1 MGKLINRFW
10 VLIVLIFC
18 GVLACATENIPKKSG
33 FLHDYSKLT
42 KAPYKDAE
50 GAYSYFNPERPLS
63 QYSKF
68 IVLPVQTRLVQSAR
82 APYTSPS
89 TSYINKK
96 DLQKLADYFYFKL
109 VKELKNSDYDVVH
122 EPGPGTL
129 ILRVA
134 ITNLEPAHPMVRM
147 KPTLTKSQIWGGA
160 SAEAELVDAL
170 TGEVVV
176 AVIDYQRGRR
186 YDKITQYG
194 NVKDVIERWSKRLIT
209 RMDEAHSK
217 TP

>member
-1 MGKLINRFW
+1 MEKLMKRSLI
-10 VLIVLIFC
+10 LIVLIFC
-18 GVLACATENIPKKSG
+18 GVLACGTENIPKKSG
-33 FLHDYSKLT
+33 FLQDYSKLT
-42 KAPYKDAE
+42 KTPYKDAE

-68 IVLPVQTRLVQSAR
+68 IVLPVQIRLVQSAR
-82 APYTSPS
+82 APYSSPS
-89 TSYINKK
+89 DPYINKE
-96 DLQKLADYFYFKL
+96 DLQKLADYFYFNL
-109 VKELKNSDYDVVH
+109 VKELKNSNYDVVH
-122 EPGPGTL
+122 EPGLGTL
-129 ILRVA
+129 ILKVA
-134 ITNLEPAHPMVRM
+134 ITNLEPAHPIRRM

-170 TGEVVV
+170 TGEIVV

-217 TP
+217 AP

>member
-1 MGKLINRFW
+1 MEKLMKKSWI
-10 VLIVLIFC
+10 LIVLIFC
-18 GVLACATENIPKKSG
+18 GVLACGTENIPKKSG
-33 FLHDYSKLT
+33 FLQDYSKLT
-42 KAPYKDAE
+42 KTPHKDAE

-82 APYTSPS
+82 APYSSPS
-89 TSYINKK
+89 DPYINKE
-96 DLQKLADYFYFKL
+96 DLQKLADYFYFNL
-109 VKELKNSDYDVVH
+109 VKELNNSNYDVVH

-129 ILRVA
+129 ILKVA
-134 ITNLEPAHPMVRM
+134 ITNLEPAHPIRRM

-170 TGEVVV
+170 TGEIIV

>member
-1 MGKLINRFW
+1 MEKLMKRSWI
-10 VLIVLIFC
+10 LIVLIFC
-18 GVLACATENIPKKSG
+18 GVLACGTENIPKKSG
-33 FLHDYSKLT
+33 FLQDYSKLT
-42 KAPYKDAE
+42 KTPYKDAE

-68 IVLPVQTRLVQSAR
+68 IVLPVQIRLVQSAR
-82 APYTSPS
+82 APYSSPS
-89 TSYINKK
+89 DPYINKE
-96 DLQKLADYFYFKL
+96 DLQKLADYFYFNL
-109 VKELKNSDYDVVH
+109 VKELNNSNYDVVH

-129 ILRVA
+129 ILKVA
-134 ITNLEPAHPMVRM
+134 ITNLEPAHPIRRM

-170 TGEVVV
+170 TGEIIV

-217 TP
+217 AP

>member
-1 MGKLINRFW
+1 MEKLMKKSWI
-10 VLIVLIFC
+10 LIVLIFC
-18 GVLACATENIPKKSG
+18 GVLACGTENIPKKSG
-33 FLHDYSKLT
+33 FLQDYSKLT
-42 KAPYKDAE
+42 KTPYKDAE

-68 IVLPVQTRLVQSAR
+68 IVLPVQIRLVQSAR
-82 APYTSPS
+82 APYSSPS
-89 TSYINKK
+89 DPYINKE
-96 DLQKLADYFYFKL
+96 DLQKLADYFYFNL
-109 VKELKNSDYDVVH
+109 VKELKNSNYDVVH

-129 ILRVA
+129 ILKVA
-134 ITNLEPAHPMVRM
+134 ITNLEPAHPIRRM

-160 SAEAELVDAL
+160 SVEAELVDAL
-170 TGEVVV
+170 TGEIIV

-217 TP
+217 AP